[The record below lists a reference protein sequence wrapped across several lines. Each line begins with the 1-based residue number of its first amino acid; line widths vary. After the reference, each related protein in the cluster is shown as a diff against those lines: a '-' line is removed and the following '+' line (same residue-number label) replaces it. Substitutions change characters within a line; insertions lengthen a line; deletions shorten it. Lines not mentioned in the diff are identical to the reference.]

1 MWQCVIFLCDRLV
14 WKRICAGLQL
24 FAYVFI
30 TGEDP
35 LIKKWRVGIPLT
47 GVTLPYLCTCTIP
60 EHGFPSE
67 HVLTFYKLNDLR
79 QEREVVVRFVD
90 ISWIV
95 DSICKSP
102 MHSTIIGITVDNID
116 CRMRPGT
123 LDTTLNMSEWVGELA
138 IIDNYKRGF
147 FLTISWRE
155 QNHISVIWWWYL
167 LCTRPTLFL
176 IPSHRVSAFT
186 LNAACI
192 TPDSEP

>member
-1 MWQCVIFLCDRLV
+1 MIFLCGSEFV
-14 WKRICAGLQL
+14 Q
-24 FAYVFI
+24 VFTCLLTSFF

-35 LIKKWRVGIPLT
+35 LKKKWRVGIPLIV
-47 GVTLPYLCTCTIP
+47 VTLPYLCTCTIP
-60 EHGFPSE
+60 EHGCPSE
-67 HVLTFYKLNDLR
+67 HVLTFYMLNDLR
-79 QEREVVVRFVD
+79 QEREVVVWFVD
-90 ISWIV
+90 IGWIV
-95 DSICKSP
+95 DTICNSP

-116 CRMRPGT
+116 CRMRPGA

-147 FLTISWRE
+147 FLAISWRE
-155 QNHISVIWWWYL
+155 QNLISVIWWWYL

-176 IPSHRVSAFT
+176 IPSHRVFAFT